1 MCTSLPSPHSLSS
14 FDSVLCALN
23 TLSPPSPDIN
33 IRDLATLCSSGE
45 IPIFLHS
52 GITVS
57 LSFGSVNSLRSLASF
72 GSKHQSER
80 ETRPSTPGT
89 AGTGGTFGRPGG
101 VLRQGDVEHT
111 DNSRS
116 SSSRGRLD
124 TGYSAGNPEK
134 ADSGTVDSA
143 SGVGDLPM
151 PFPGASSPRRQ
162 SLCPSSRSIGSLETY
177 SSFCERILASG
188 SLEDALSSRTDAPL
202 ITPPPSSLAL
212 PIPGLPPPSEA
223 ILDYN
228 MPTSDSNVSQHT
240 PLRTRLRTSLNKKLH
255 RVTPD
260 VVPSNTGQHTPS
272 EAQPLSH
279 PPMPGASS
287 PIVSPKAR
295 WRGRPRGGSNA
306 TVASVQ
312 SALSSVSASQSPRRG
327 PSQAPPVPEA
337 PVVNKSGSHRQSL
350 PVSLGWLKGTI
361 IELTFDQ
368 EGYRAARPSF
378 RLAGYSGPRD
388 ADDDVAFSMSHHLC
402 SGQADFMPLKREVFA
417 FHHAAL
423 EPAPILR
430 RLTMK
435 GDNSHDYISKQ
446 ATLTVKTNGV
456 YTVHGTESSHSHSP
470 FHFDLSERDPT
481 SALESQTT
489 LNWKLDYFVGD
500 KRTDKGKLVPGE
512 KTFTPLLFSCSPG
525 LLHASHKKK
534 IGFKRMI
541 KKSLVAKLT
550 AERVE
555 VPALPPIP
563 ASHRRLSAQRPPS
576 VPDGLPT
583 ILKRKSFL
591 MGHRRAKSQASTKIA
606 CGGLEKDLALIRSPE
621 MKFTSSWDAD
631 MFLQAQST
639 LKRISANQPVMALSS
654 RSRSSSCS
662 SRAQSHPRHPVDRLV
677 GAVPGTLEKHIV
689 PKSMLA
695 SMFSDDSSSGPSEG
709 SSRPTSKDGG
719 GSVEYTDGTAH
730 RVPLSPPK
738 YRARRMTLSK

>member
-1 MCTSLPSPHSLSS
+1 MCASLPSSHSLANL
-14 FDSVLCALN
+14 DSVLCALN

-52 GITVS
+52 GVKVS
-57 LSFGSVNSLRSLASF
+57 LSFGSVNSLCSLASF
-72 GSKHQSER
+72 GSKHQLQWER

-101 VLRQGDVEHT
+101 VLRQGEVEHIE
-111 DNSRS
+111 DSRHNSS
-116 SSSRGRLD
+116 HGGLD
-124 TGYSAGNPEK
+124 TGYSAGNLEK
-134 ADSGTVDSA
+134 AGSRTVDSTTD
-143 SGVGDLPM
+143 VEDLPI
-151 PFPGASSPRRQ
+151 PSPRASSPRRQ
-162 SLCPSSRSIGSLETY
+162 SLCPSARSIGSLETY
-177 SSFCERILASG
+177 PSFCERIMASG
-188 SLEDALSSRTDAPL
+188 SLEGILSSRTDAPL
-202 ITPPPSSLAL
+202 ITPPPSSLTF
-212 PIPGLPPPSEA
+212 PTPGLTPLSED
-223 ILDYN
+223 ILDSY
-228 MPTSDSNVSQHT
+228 VSQHM
-240 PLRTRLRTSLNKKLH
+240 PLRSRLRSSLNKKLH
-255 RVTPD
+255 RVTTPG
-260 VVPSNTGQHTPS
+260 VVPSNTGQHAPS
-272 EAQPLSH
+272 EAQPLS
-279 PPMPGASS
+279 PPPIPPVSS
-287 PIVSPKAR
+287 PIVSPKAK

-327 PSQAPPVPEA
+327 PSQAPPVPAA
-337 PVVNKSGSHRQSL
+337 PIVDKSGSHRQSL
-350 PVSLGWLKGTI
+350 PVSLGWLKETV

-435 GDNSHDYISKQ
+435 GDDSHDYISKQ
-446 ATLTVKTNGV
+446 ATLTLKVNGV

-555 VPALPPIP
+555 VPAPPPLP
-563 ASHRRLSAQRPPS
+563 ASPHRRLSAPRPPS

-591 MGHRRAKSQASTKIA
+591 MGHRRAKSQATTKVA
-606 CGGLEKDLALIRSPE
+606 SGGLEKDLALIRSPE
-621 MKFTSSWDAD
+621 MKPTTSWDAD
-631 MFLQAQST
+631 MFIQAQST
-639 LKRISANQPVMALSS
+639 LKRLSTNQPVMTSYA

-662 SRAQSHPRHPVDRLV
+662 SRAQSHPRHPVSRLV
-677 GAVPGTLEKHIV
+677 AATPGTLEKHIV

-695 SMFSDDSSSGPSEG
+695 SMLSNDFSSGPSEG
-709 SSRPTSKDGG
+709 SSRPTSKDGAG
-719 GSVEYTDGTAH
+719 PVEYTDGTAP